1 MIVQKIDSKE
11 FLKLIFAL
19 ATLDKIYLE
28 KTLQEASAQGRGH
41 RLDSIF
47 ANVHE
52 SFRNSDLDQET
63 WLIPVSY
70 FLWLSKYNWVIPH
83 ENDIF
88 MVPHMIIIAFYN
100 KIFYLL
106 GKLRWR
112 YDGAIDRNGLGVQ
125 NNPRDHR
132 IFEFRLGFLRNS
144 RPIA

>member
-1 MIVQKIDSKE
+1 M
-11 FLKLIFAL
+11 KLIFAP

-28 KTLQEASAQGRGH
+28 KTLQEASARGRGN
-41 RLDSIF
+41 RLDRIF

-52 SFRNSDLDQET
+52 SFRNADLNQET
-63 WLIPVSY
+63 CLIPVSY
-70 FLWLSKYNWVIPH
+70 FLRLSKYNWVIPH

-88 MVPHMIIIAFYN
+88 MIPHMIIIAFCN
-100 KIFYLL
+100 KTFYLL

-112 YDGAIDRNGLGVQ
+112 YDGATDRNGLGVQ
-125 NNPRDHR
+125 NNPGDNL

>member
-1 MIVQKIDSKE
+1 M
-11 FLKLIFAL
+11 KLIFAP

-28 KTLQEASAQGRGH
+28 KTQQEASAQGRSH

-52 SFRNSDLDQET
+52 SFRNADLNQET
-63 WLIPVSY
+63 CLIPVSY
-70 FLWLSKYNWVIPH
+70 FLRLSKYNWVIPH

-88 MVPHMIIIAFYN
+88 MIPHMIIIAFYN
-100 KIFYLL
+100 KTFYLL

-112 YDGAIDRNGLGVQ
+112 YDGATDRNGLGVQ
-125 NNPRDHR
+125 NNPGDNL